1 MRQEQRLRTYQ
12 VGSNH
17 WQRWTLNFGAVLGS
31 LCLILAASTFLFGL
45 KPLIFA
51 SGSMGPQIPTGSL
64 GIAVP
69 TPVAEVSSGQVV
81 SVVTSEGTRIT
92 HRVLENRPE
101 GLVLKG
107 DANPV
112 ADLQPYAVADADR
125 LLFSVPLLGYV
136 VSWFSQPWAFFL
148 GGLLCAYLL
157 YVAFIRPE
165 SGSSSG
171 DAGRGEASVDVAIVT
186 APEQAPDPG
195 SWRRAFVRTGTVFTV
210 LTLATGW
217 VINAG
222 AARTEAAFIGSASA
236 SASAA
241 TLTAVPLTG
250 VTCTNNAPNAQ
261 TIRFDWAATNPAP
274 TSYKV
279 TGQLNGSATAPKTD
293 TLPAGTLSYSTSISA
308 DNGLLGSLLNL
319 LIGFDNRFT
328 VKISA
333 VYGSWESAP
342 VIYDSVHGTAGL
354 LGINKKLTCS

>member
-1 MRQEQRLRTYQ
+1 MRQEHQHRKHQ
-12 VGSNH
+12 VGTK
-17 WQRWTLNFGAVLGS
+17 RWHRWALNLGAVLGS
-31 LCLILAASTFLFGL
+31 LCLILAALTFMFGL

-69 TPVAEVSSGQVV
+69 TPVAEVLPNQVV
-81 SVVTSEGTRIT
+81 SVVTSDGTRIT
-92 HRVLENRPE
+92 HRVMENRPE

-107 DANPV
+107 DANAV

-171 DAGRGEASVDVAIVT
+171 DGDRSEASVDDA
-186 APEQAPDPG
+186 AEKAPDPG
-195 SWRRAFVRTGTVFTV
+195 SWHRAFFRTCTVLTV
-210 LTLATGW
+210 LTLVAGLG
-217 VINAG
+217 VNAG
-222 AARTEAAFIGSASA
+222 AERTSAAFSGSASA
-236 SASAA
+236 SASAT

-250 VTCTNNAPNAQ
+250 ATCTNNAPNAQ
-261 TIRFDWAATNPAP
+261 TIRFDWASGNPAP
-274 TSYKV
+274 TGYKV
-279 TGQLNGSATAPKTD
+279 TGQLNGSATAPKTE

-308 DNGLLGSLLNL
+308 ETGLLGSLLNL
-319 LIGFDNRFT
+319 LLGFDNRFT

-354 LGINKKLTCS
+354 LGANKKLTCS